1 MLLLTQAPGL
11 GADRVEVARHGNGRL
26 ASVQAYRNGRKIG
39 THAAWWPSGAMRMMA
54 QYAGDVYDGEYRTF
68 YETGRPYEVRHYSRG
83 REAGLQQSW
92 TADGVMFLNYEM
104 REGRRYGMVNARP
117 CVQAEGTVPFYD
129 SPDFTPRWSQTP
141 ARVVD
146 FALTSQQGKPV
157 TGADLR
163 GRIHVASFIFT
174 RCTAVCPALVRQLK
188 RVQAE
193 DVRLV
198 SFSVTPDLD
207 TPAALAAYGAR
218 EGIDPA
224 QWLLLTGDRSAIVR
238 LAREFYFADD
248 RRLESTTGGFLH
260 TEKVLLVDA
269 EGRLRGV
276 YNGDGAVR
284 YRAPAHGHP
293 AAPDAGRRLRS
304 RHSQCDKSGP
314 VTAII
319 TQGGNPGPHRVVLFR
334 EARC

>member
-1 MLLLTQAPGL
+1 MIARTIAAALVLMTQLSGIRS
-11 GADRVEVARHGNGRL
+11 DRVEVTRHPDGRL
-26 ASVQAYRNGRKIG
+26 ASVQAFRDGRKVG
-39 THAAWWPSGAMRMMA
+39 THVTWWPSGAMRMMA
-54 QYAGDVYDGEYRTF
+54 HYADDAYDGEYRTY
-68 YETGRPYEVRHYSRG
+68 YESGHPYEVRHYRHG

-104 REGRRYGMVNARP
+104 RNGRRYGMVNARP
-117 CVQAEGTVPFYD
+117 CVTAQDVVPYYD
-129 SPDFTPRWSQTP
+129 TADFTPRWSRTP

-146 FALTSQQGKPV
+146 FDLTSQLGTRV

-174 RCTAVCPALVRQLK
+174 RCNAICPALVRQLK

-207 TPAALAAYGAR
+207 TPATLASYGAR
-218 EGIDPA
+218 EGLDPA
-224 QWLLLTGDRSAIVR
+224 RWLLLTGDRRTVVR

-248 RRLESTTGGFLH
+248 RRLGSTTSELLH

-269 EGRLRGV
+269 GGRLRGV
-276 YNGDGAVR
+276 YNGTVPFDIERLIADIR
-284 YRAPAHGHP
+284 L
-293 AAPDAGRRLRS
+293 LRS
-304 RHSQCDKSGP
+304 ASLSVP
-314 VTAII
+314 
-319 TQGGNPGPHRVVLFR
+319 
-334 EARC
+334 